1 MRVERWWRL
10 LFEHHD
16 AICALAK
23 IADATPWWAR
33 CRIPSRLFEGDVPPG
48 PELSTALRDFAAGQ
62 AERVED
68 VRSWLSSI
76 WTLLPDKRFAG
87 HACTARARRR
97 ASPHEV
103 RVRLRL
109 GGSRDPGRGARVRRQ
124 ADQRARAAR
133 LGHAFSVLCDLIDD
147 PPDARPLGPRRVCDA
162 SADDL
167 PDLPARAR
175 RLLAA
180 GVPLVGGAVRDA
192 LRGYPRRDLDFVRV
206 VDHLDGADF
215 HASEAD
221 ADGVSVI
228 EVGDFLAYVWS
239 FDSPRNQV
247 WIRDGGLWTLGDDD
261 PRDVGGYPW
270 NITSCRGPANYLW
283 RAARMA
289 SRGLYADRLDLDMAV
304 FAATAPGEQPAGW
317 RVAPRPGESDR

>member
-87 HACTARARRR
+87 
-97 ASPHEV
+97 
-103 RVRLRL
+103 
-109 GGSRDPGRGARVRRQ
+109 
-124 ADQRARAAR
+124 R

-147 PPDARPLGPRRVCDA
+147 PPDA
-162 SADDL
+162 
-167 PDLPARAR
+167 
-175 RLLAA
+175 
-180 GVPLVGGAVRDA
+180 
-192 LRGYPRRDLDFVRV
+192 
-206 VDHLDGADF
+206 
-215 HASEAD
+215 
-221 ADGVSVI
+221 
-228 EVGDFLAYVWS
+228 
-239 FDSPRNQV
+239 
-247 WIRDGGLWTLGDDD
+247 
-261 PRDVGGYPW
+261 
-270 NITSCRGPANYLW
+270 
-283 RAARMA
+283 
-289 SRGLYADRLDLDMAV
+289 
-304 FAATAPGEQPAGW
+304 
-317 RVAPRPGESDR
+317 